1 MLHLDWLPTHV
12 SGTGGHAS
20 AGSTRVITGPVP
32 GGGDLDRER
41 VTLDGLQLVLP
52 LVCVRFLTLVRVRSL
67 PPAVSGSDELMNC
80 GTSESSSS

>member
-20 AGSTRVITGPVP
+20 AGSTRIITGPVP
-32 GGGDLDRER
+32 GGGDLERER

-52 LVCVRFLTLVRVRSL
+52 LVRVHSL
-67 PPAVSGSDELMNC
+67 PPSVSGSDELMSC